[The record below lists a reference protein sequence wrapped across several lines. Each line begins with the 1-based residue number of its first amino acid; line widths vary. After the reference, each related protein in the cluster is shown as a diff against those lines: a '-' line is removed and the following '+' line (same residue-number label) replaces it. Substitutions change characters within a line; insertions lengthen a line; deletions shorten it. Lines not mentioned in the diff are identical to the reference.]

1 MAETN
6 FVQVNPTV
14 ANQEN
19 DAAYQADSFVTGGA
33 ASGSVF
39 DSITANKLFYQLST
53 MTAAL
58 AQMMKNKGYSLLDGT
73 TPVTPVGSPSAA
85 VTALATVLANLLTGA
100 DLVVSA
106 VVSNNT
112 GDIVFGALL
121 DNWHIQWGITSPGVS
136 GVLQTTPFNSAFVH
150 NTPAVFITGVL
161 DSGSASD
168 VICTPVIP
176 STFINLSQ
184 FNWVFDAPGL
194 QFAILWL
201 ALGR

>member
-73 TPVTPVGSPSAA
+73 TPV
-85 VTALATVLANLLTGA
+85 
-100 DLVVSA
+100 
-106 VVSNNT
+106 
-112 GDIVFGALL
+112 
-121 DNWHIQWGITSPGVS
+121 
-136 GVLQTTPFNSAFVH
+136 
-150 NTPAVFITGVL
+150 
-161 DSGSASD
+161 
-168 VICTPVIP
+168 IP

-184 FNWVFDAPGL
+184 FNWVFDAPGA